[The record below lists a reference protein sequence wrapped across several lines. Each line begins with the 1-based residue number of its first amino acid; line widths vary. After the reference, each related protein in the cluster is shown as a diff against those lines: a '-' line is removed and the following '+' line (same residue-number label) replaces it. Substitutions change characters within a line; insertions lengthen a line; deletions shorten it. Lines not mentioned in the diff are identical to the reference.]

1 MSGMGDRLREARERL
16 GVSVE
21 DVAHATRLKPQ
32 VVEAMERDDRKRLIA
47 PAYAKGFYKLYC
59 EYLGMDPEPFVQ
71 AYLGKGA
78 GTSAGGGEENG
89 GGGFFSRWMQSRKAH
104 QDKERRAREIREAQ
118 EKRYQIDKD
127 NAVAQGAGAWEIE
140 AAKNEAVTNEVAAE
154 TQELPA
160 VAEEPEAVLQVR
172 AEPEPEPLV
181 QPGEMPKETQRA
193 EQALLFEVE
202 PQEQQQEEPQQE
214 PASGDYDD
222 GLWDDL
228 PTEDGE
234 AADGA
239 EDDSASEP
247 EPELEPEPEPEPEPA
262 PVRDP
267 IPVPVTTKPKP
278 TRPPIDTSK
287 AKLVHKTVPT
297 TTRRIVPAPSTRP
310 PPKTIGVH
318 TRPTFSGPRLTP
330 EEIRKLLD
338 MGATVSD
345 HTSIPADELHRCY
358 ALIQR
363 QLYAAWVR
371 PAAVGG
377 GREPVVSISIRPGGF
392 VQSAS
397 LKTPSGNPELDRSA
411 LEAAQ
416 SVKRFTGLSEDFIR
430 ENPTFT
436 VAFKLEE

>member
-1 MSGMGDRLREARERL
+1 VKGPGDDARDL
-16 GVSVE
+16 
-21 DVAHATRLKPQ
+21 
-32 VVEAMERDDRKRLIA
+32 MRD
-47 PAYAKGFYKLYC
+47 
-59 EYLGMDPEPFVQ
+59 
-71 AYLGKGA
+71 
-78 GTSAGGGEENG
+78 GTSA
-89 GGGFFSRWMQSRKAH
+89 SRAEQAAERGLGSRSFVASVALH
-104 QDKERRAREIREAQ
+104 VLLVVLI
-118 EKRYQIDKD
+118 
-127 NAVAQGAGAWEIE
+127 AVAGCVSFRKPKRSPLDELTE
-140 AAKNEAVTNEVAAE
+140 FTVAIPPE
-154 TQELPA
+154 DPA
-160 VAEEPEAVLQVR
+160 PEPEKPEEPQKP
-172 AEPEPEPLV
+172 EPEPEPDPV
-181 QPGEMPKETQRA
+181 
-193 EQALLFEVE
+193 
-202 PQEQQQEEPQQE
+202 
-214 PASGDYDD
+214 
-222 GLWDDL
+222 
-228 PTEDGE
+228 
-234 AADGA
+234 
-239 EDDSASEP
+239 
-247 EPELEPEPEPEPEPA
+247 PEPEPA

-371 PAAVGG
+371 PAAMGG
-377 GREPVVSISIRPGGF
+377 GREPVVSITIGPGG
-392 VQSAS
+392 VVRSAS

-411 LEAAQ
+411 VDAANA
-416 SVKRFTGLSEDFIR
+416 VRRFTGLSEDFVR